1 MYCIFSWRQSLL
13 NYRIFIMIL
22 EEVLSHLFFVRNYL
36 ITHYSNGVKNSWF
49 LRNSSWVLQGFF
61 RDSLGILHGFFMDSS
76 WILQVFFRD
85 SSEILQKFRN
95 SGILQ
100 LWVWHSIRTIK
111 YHLAIVPTWLTR
123 SEKRSDLKWEMKTV
137 KKVSKASKSTCV
149 CFHIWCWFSIFS
161 WLFLKIIFA
170 SLSHRGVGKF
180 RDVGTGLD
188 QNFLRTQVPD
198 WSPTKLGY
206 LWSQFQVGG
215 RLRPS
220 KRLVSTKIF
229 DISAPWVLFVI

>member
-1 MYCIFSWRQSLL
+1 MQAKFTAVPI
-13 NYRIFIMIL
+13 RILIIIL
-22 EEVLSHLFFVRNYL
+22 ETFLGHLFFVRNSRRIVLFSTGNIQYF
-36 ITHYSNGVKNSWF
+36 IGVKNSLF
-49 LRNSSWVLQGFF
+49 FRDSLVIILKRFFRDLLEIFQGFF
-61 RDSLGILHGFFMDSS
+61 RDSSGI
-76 WILQVFFRD
+76 
-85 SSEILQKFRN
+85 QKFFRN

-170 SLSHRGVGKF
+170 SF
-180 RDVGTGLD
+180 
-188 QNFLRTQVPD
+188 
-198 WSPTKLGY
+198 KLTAE
-206 LWSQFQVGG
+206 
-215 RLRPS
+215 P
-220 KRLVSTKIF
+220 
-229 DISAPWVLFVI
+229 